1 MEHMHDS
8 DSSESSPNPQSP
20 QVETKS
26 KQVGKADPIHNSIL
40 REIPA
45 LI

>member
-1 MEHMHDS
+1 MTVILLSLHYI
-8 DSSESSPNPQSP
+8 QSP